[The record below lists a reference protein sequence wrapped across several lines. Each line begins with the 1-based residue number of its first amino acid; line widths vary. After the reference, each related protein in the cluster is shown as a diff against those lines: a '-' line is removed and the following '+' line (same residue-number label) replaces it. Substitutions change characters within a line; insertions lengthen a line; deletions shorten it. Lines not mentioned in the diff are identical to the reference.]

1 MKIVVLDGFTL
12 NPGDL
17 SWKEMMDFGDLT
29 VYDRTLPEE
38 IVERSKEAEVLLT
51 NKTVIGADVIDRLPL
66 LKYIGVLATG
76 YNVVDLP
83 AAKRRGI
90 IVTNVPAYS
99 TDSVAQM
106 VFAHLLNITQRV
118 GHYAD
123 EVREGKW
130 CAQSDFSYWN
140 TSLIELVGK
149 KIGIVGFGHTGQA
162 TAKIAGSFGME
173 VYVYTSKAQH
183 ELPGNIRKSGLDEL
197 FATCDVVSLH
207 CPLNES
213 THEMVDGSRLSL
225 MKSDAILINTGR
237 GGLIDEKA
245 LATALKEHK
254 LLAAG
259 LDVLQSEPPLPDN
272 PLLKLPNCFITP
284 HIAWATKE
292 ARMRLMK
299 QVIANVK
306 AYISGNPINN
316 VLKND

>member
-17 SWKEMMDFGDLT
+17 SWEEITKLGDLT

-38 IVERSKEAEVLLT
+38 IVKRAEGAEVLLT
-51 NKTVIGADVIDRLPL
+51 NKTVIDADVINKLPS

-76 YNVVDLP
+76 YNVVNLS
-83 AAKRRGI
+83 AAKRRKI
-90 IVTNVPAYS
+90 VVTNVPAYS

-123 EVREGKW
+123 EVHDGKW
-130 CAQSDFSYWN
+130 CIQSDFSYWD
-140 TSLIELVGK
+140 TSLIELAGK

-162 TAKIAGSFGME
+162 TARIAGSFGME
-173 VYVYTSKAQH
+173 VYVYTTKLQRD
-183 ELPGNIRKSGLDEL
+183 LPEGVRKCGLNDL
-197 FATCDVVSLH
+197 FALCDVVSLH
-207 CPLNES
+207 CPLNAE
-213 THEMVDGSRLSL
+213 TKAMVNEFRLSL
-225 MKSDAILINTGR
+225 MKQDAILINTGR
-237 GGLIDEKA
+237 GGLVDENA

-259 LDVLQSEPPLPDN
+259 LDVLSSEPPLPDN
-272 PLLKLPNCFITP
+272 PLLKLANCFITP

-292 ARMRLMK
+292 ARIRLMN
-299 QVIANVK
+299 QVIENLK
-306 AYISGNPINN
+306 AYIDGTPINN
-316 VLKND
+316 ILKND